1 MRNRAPG
8 MHIHGTLPATDRH
21 WVPLGEASLRSIS
34 RSGEENQIFVSATST
49 RSEEWSTLRQILPSI
64 GRPQRQ
70 RPPNWGTGLARPP
83 HMTEIKQSRFPHVNS
98 PMTRLD
104 FHNSLLYGLSDLSIK
119 KLQKIQNSA
128 ACIVKK
134 KSRRCHTSPLL
145 KELHWLPISDR
156 IKFKIL
162 LLTFR
167 SQYLEQ
173 PVYISQLLS
182 PYAPPRGLRSSGK
195 ALLSLPN
202 PRLKSYGYRCF
213 AYAAPYLWNQL
224 PDHIRFCTDLSA
236 FKRNLKTHFFT
247 CSFECN

>member
-1 MRNRAPG
+1 MMSLQESWIPSDSQLIAWQVPDSK
-8 MHIHGTLPATDRH
+8 HIGVAQAYCYCL
-21 WVPLGEASLRSIS
+21 W
-34 RSGEENQIFVSATST
+34 
-49 RSEEWSTLRQILPSI
+49 
-64 GRPQRQ
+64 
-70 RPPNWGTGLARPP
+70 
-83 HMTEIKQSRFPHVNS
+83 
-98 PMTRLD
+98 
-104 FHNSLLYGLSDLSIK
+104 LLYGLSDLSIK

-128 ACIVKK
+128 ARIVKK
-134 KSRRCHTSPLL
+134 KSRRCQTSPLL

-156 IKFKIL
+156 IKLKIL

-167 SQYLEQ
+167 AQYLEQ